1 MRRTSIV
8 PLLGLLATTV
18 IAGSN
23 EPVPGGGVP
32 PRAPE
37 LDRRGADPSRGEV
50 VGTVTQTMDVSYY
63 TYVEIDTGRERIWV
77 AGPRTEVNVGDTVS
91 VSSATRMLD
100 FFSNFLDRTFD
111 VLYLAPSIELLTS
124 GEAGAPGAP
133 EPERREPEPPAE
145 IDVSGIERVEGGY
158 TIAEIFES
166 RARLAGKEVAVRG
179 KVVKFN
185 SEILERNWIHLQD
198 GTVGPGGAKDLV
210 VTSDEAAEV
219 GSTVIVR
226 GTVVTDEDFGYG
238 YAYDVLIRE
247 ASITVE

>member
-1 MRRTSIV
+1 MQRTSIV
-8 PLLGLLATTV
+8 LLLGLLATAA

-23 EPVPGGGVP
+23 ALIPRGAAP

-77 AGPRTEVNVGDTVS
+77 AGPRTEVKVGDSVS

-111 VLYLAPSIELLTS
+111 VLYLAPSIEVMTS
-124 GEAGAPGAP
+124 GEAGAP
-133 EPERREPEPPAE
+133 EPESREPEPPVE

-158 TIAEIFES
+158 TIAEIFEN
-166 RARLAGKEVAVRG
+166 RARLAGQEVAVRG

-185 SEILERNWIHLQD
+185 SEILGRNWIHLQD

-210 VTSDEAAEV
+210 VTSDEVAEV

-238 YAYDVLIRE
+238 YAYDVLIHE
-247 ASITVE
+247 ASVTVE